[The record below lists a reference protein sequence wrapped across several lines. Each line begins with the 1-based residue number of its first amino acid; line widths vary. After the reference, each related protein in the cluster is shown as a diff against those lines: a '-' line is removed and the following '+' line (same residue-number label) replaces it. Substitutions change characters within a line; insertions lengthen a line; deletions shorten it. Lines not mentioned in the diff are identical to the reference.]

1 MTMFQKQPLAV
12 MVSSR
17 CRDLIQLDGKEQ
29 PMDVLRRRIK
39 ARLEAMRL
47 ANQQMFEVWIH
58 EDESTGA
65 ADKPTWETCMGAAR
79 SADIVLLLY
88 NGNSGWQGNDEWQRN
103 GIGICHAE
111 AGEAFSRAPAKVHSI
126 QFTNLVKAASGTP
139 EKLFQSWFKQQNIP
153 GAQVANGDEALQR
166 VDELAAAVL
175 LTLAR
180 RGVGYAS
187 RGSAHVGAALQWS
200 RMNFGDRRTAM
211 INAVRESLLPADG
224 DNPKWPQLMLAK
236 RCVGV
241 VVNAVPAAMSTAAAR
256 ELVGQP
262 FLADHEHVADWPTN
276 LHGPV
281 HLVACQK
288 GVTESQ
294 ALRQLGFPDAILVSA
309 PFGVYVADRGQ
320 RIQMAFL
327 AHCRD
332 ETTTKK
338 ATQEFVQ
345 WLKSSGEAT
354 FLAERAVVRRKL
366 CNLMREPEPAAAA
379 SARSK
384 RRKPS

>member
-1 MTMFQKQPLAV
+1 MLIQNQPLVV

-17 CRDLIQLDGKEQ
+17 CRDQILLDGKQQE
-29 PMDVLRRRIK
+29 MTVLRRRFK
-39 ARLEAMRL
+39 QRLEAMRL
-47 ANQQMFEVWIH
+47 GGQQVFVVWIH
-58 EDESTGA
+58 EDQSAGA
-65 ADKPTWETCMGAAR
+65 AEDSTWEACMKAAR
-79 SADIVLLLY
+79 GADIVLLLY
-88 NGNSGWQGNDEWQRN
+88 NGNSGWQGNDELRRN

-111 AGEAFSRAPAKVHSI
+111 ASEAFSQAPAKVHSI
-126 QFTNLVKAASGTP
+126 QFTTLVKARPGSP
-139 EKLFQSWFKQQNIP
+139 EELFQRWFRQQNIP
-153 GAQVANGDEALQR
+153 GAQVADGDEALRR

-175 LTLAR
+175 LSLAR

-187 RGSAHVGAALQWS
+187 RGSAHVGAALEWS
-200 RMNFGDRRTAM
+200 RMNFERRRAAM
-211 INAVRESLLPADG
+211 VAAVRESLPSADG
-224 DNPKWPQLMLAK
+224 DASAQPHLVIAD
-236 RCVGV
+236 RRVGV
-241 VVNAVPAAMSTAAAR
+241 VVDAVPAAMSTAAAR

-262 FLADHEHVADWPTN
+262 FLADHEHVAAWPAD

-345 WLKSSGEAT
+345 WLASSGEAT
-354 FLAERAVVRRKL
+354 FLAERAVVRRRL
-366 CNLMREPEPAAAA
+366 CDLMRQPDPAAAA
-379 SARSK
+379 SARRK